1 MPKFD
6 KSIDD
11 RLKFRYWQKILKKP
25 DIIILEGWCVGAKHQ
40 KLEELKK
47 PMNILEKYEDTK
59 LTWRKKVN
67 NELKTSL
74 EFIVEQLQGTI
85 NYCTTA
91 DHSGRTSKKI
101 VIEYDVK
108 HKED

>member
-1 MPKFD
+1 MKD
-6 KSIDD
+6 
-11 RLKFRYWQKILKKP
+11 
-25 DIIILEGWCVGAKHQ
+25 
-40 KLEELKK
+40 
-47 PMNILEKYEDTK
+47 
-59 LTWRKKVN
+59 

-74 EFIVEQLQGTI
+74 EFILEQLGGTV